1 MFGTGSPLT
10 AIHPYGQ
17 QQAVKGYRSRQVAG
31 VRGCRFDGPNSAAD
45 GGAVQK
51 TLQELITARMR
62 ERGWSYADLAR
73 RSGDA
78 LTKGRWQ
85 QLGSG
90 SRMSHFPEPDTVMLL
105 VSALE
110 FDVNT
115 VVLAC
120 AASLRLPVSLRG
132 PDLAQ
137 LLPAGTDRLTERMRD
152 AILAIIR
159 AAVAETLAETGE
171 LDGRIVP
178 AQTRRSPR
186 DGGVLEW
193 SKSARNTT
201 RRAGEDHA

>member
-1 MFGTGSPLT
+1 MT

-17 QQAVKGYRSRQVAG
+17 QQAVKGYRARQAAG
-31 VRGCRFDGPNSAAD
+31 VRGCAFDGPNSAAD
-45 GGAVQK
+45 GDAVQN
-51 TLQELITARMR
+51 TLQELIQARMH

-90 SRMSHFPEPDTVMLL
+90 SRMSRFPEPDTVMLM

-120 AASLRLPVSLRG
+120 AKSLHLPVSLRG

-159 AAVAETLAETGE
+159 AAVAETLAQTSAETAE

-178 AQTRRSPR
+178 AQTRRSP
-186 DGGVLEW
+186 GGVLEW
-193 SKSARNTT
+193 SKSARNAT
-201 RRAGEDHA
+201 RRSGEDHA